1 MKGNDELR
9 MNFFEYK
16 TLENDLRYFFKL
28 QYIRHITLCKFKACV
43 RAVSLS
49 HVRLFATLWTV
60 ALQVPLSMGFSSQ
73 EYWSGLPFPTP
84 EKLEYL
90 NTDIKFRITFFYQ
103 HFILLLLFY
112 KCKLNTM

>member
-73 EYWSGLPFPTP
+73 EYWSGLSFPSLGDFPDPGIEPASSVSPPLAGRFLT
-84 EKLEYL
+84 
-90 NTDIKFRITFFYQ
+90 TDSEPPGKP
-103 HFILLLLFY
+103 
-112 KCKLNTM
+112 